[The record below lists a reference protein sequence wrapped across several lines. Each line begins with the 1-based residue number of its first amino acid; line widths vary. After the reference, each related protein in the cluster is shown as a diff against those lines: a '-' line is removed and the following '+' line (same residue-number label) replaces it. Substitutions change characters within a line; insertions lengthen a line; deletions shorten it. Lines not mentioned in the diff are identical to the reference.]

1 LALRW
6 TNPRLRNRVLLC
18 STAIALAIVATCGC
32 GKSKGAEDEAA
43 SNPVPEVTLTKVQRL
58 PIGQELL
65 VSGNLA
71 SLPNQDAKIAALVSG
86 RIARV
91 LVVEGDQVS
100 QGQPLAELE
109 NRSLKDQLLQAEAA
123 VALAR
128 ANVENSKLS
137 AQRNEG
143 LLQRGIASRKEVED
157 VRTQL
162 SVNQAALAQAEAAL
176 SVARTQVARSVIHA
190 PFAGTVVHRFLG
202 GGEQVDGTGSQ
213 PIVEIANIEA
223 LELLGTVPASRLSEI
238 RTGEEFSF
246 QTSAVPGAAPS
257 ARVVAVLPAVDPSTN
272 NGIVRI
278 RIDNRK
284 RLMKLGMFVSVELPL
299 KGNAKRLVVARQ
311 AIYPD
316 ESGDPHVY
324 KVTGEEAESIPV
336 QLGVQTKDQVEIVS
350 GVQEGDTLILSGGYG
365 LPEKSRV
372 HVKP

>member
-1 LALRW
+1 MALRL
-6 TNPRLRNRVLLC
+6 TDRLLTHRALFC
-18 STAIALAIVATCGC
+18 SSAVALVILATCGC
-32 GKSKGAEDEAA
+32 GKSKGADDEAA

-58 PIGQELL
+58 PIAQELF

-91 LVVEGDQVS
+91 LVVEGDQVA

-109 NRSLKDQLLQAEAA
+109 NSSLKDQLLQAEAA
-123 VALAR
+123 VAQAR

-157 VRTQL
+157 ARTQL

-202 GGEQVDGTGSQ
+202 AGEQVDGTGSQ
-213 PIVEIANIEA
+213 PIVEIANIDA

-238 RTGEEFSF
+238 GTGEEFSF
-246 QTSAVPGAAPS
+246 QTSAVPGAAHS
-257 ARVVAVLPAVDPSTN
+257 ARVVAVLPAVDPNTN
-272 NGIVRI
+272 NGTVRI

-284 RLMKLGMFVSVELPL
+284 HLMKLGMFVSVELPL
-299 KGNAKRLVVARQ
+299 KGNSKRLVVARQ

-316 ESGDPHVY
+316 ESGEPHVY
-324 KVTGEEAESIPV
+324 RVTGTEAESVPV
-336 QLGVQTKDQVEIVS
+336 QLGVQTRDQVEIIS

-365 LPEKSRV
+365 LPEKSHVR
-372 HVKP
+372 VKP